1 MRSSILDQNTI
12 MYSTKNMFR
21 FIILFISCVSASTL
35 SAQLSAYSFDDCTFV
50 DQSGILPPA
59 IPTSDPS
66 CDCGLVADGLYF
78 DGNNDNMIFPT
89 EIDSLMESDFTISYY
104 FRFDQV
110 SSRTDLLS
118 VRSECALD
126 SFLAVT
132 YNPINDEVVF
142 ELAQNIGNIQTQN
155 VPLDPNV
162 CWHRLVLTKSELFY
176 SLYLDDQLAVT
187 ILSDGIVNFDNNARL
202 TLNNSP
208 CLAVNLDRFNGWVD
222 EFTFYRRALSA
233 TEIIAN
239 SLNPDKITTNDTTVV
254 AGSPVDIE
262 VGATCATGFSWSPDA
277 ELDDNSILNP
287 TATPSITTT
296 FALMIENDGNCNT
309 TDQITINVIDP
320 NDLDCA
326 NLLLPNAFT
335 PNNDQLNDRFGIS
348 SKFLIDELEYFEI
361 YDRWGGK
368 MWTATSKTDTWDGS
382 FNGQSVNTGM
392 YIYKV
397 KYTCTGQEFVKVD
410 NFSVIR

>member
-1 MRSSILDQNTI
+1 MIRIFTLFVLSLLTST
-12 MYSTKNMFR
+12 MYG
-21 FIILFISCVSASTL
+21 
-35 SAQLSAYSFDDCTFV
+35 QLSSYSFDDCTFV

-59 IPTSDPS
+59 VPTSDPS
-66 CDCGLVADGLYF
+66 CDCGLEADGLYF

-89 EIDSLMESDFTISYY
+89 EIDSLMEMDFTISFY

-126 SFLAVT
+126 SFLAIT
-132 YNPINDEVVF
+132 YNPSNNEVAF
-142 ELAQNIGNIQTQN
+142 ELAQNIGNIQTDN
-155 VPLDPNV
+155 VTLDPSL

-176 SLYLDDQLAVT
+176 SLYLDDQLATT
-187 ILSDGIVNFDNNARL
+187 ILSNGIVNFDKNARL

-208 CLAVNLDRFNGWVD
+208 CLAVNLDRFNGWID
-222 EFTFYRRALSA
+222 EFSFYRRALSA

-239 SLNPDKITTNDTTVV
+239 SLNPDQITTNDTTIV
-254 AGSPVDIE
+254 AGAPVDIE
-262 VGATCATGFSWSPDA
+262 VGATCATSFSWSPDTD
-277 ELDDNSILNP
+277 LDDSTILNP

-296 FALMIENDGNCNT
+296 YNLNIENDGNCTT
-309 TDQITINVIDP
+309 TDQLTINVIDP
-320 NDLDCA
+320 NDLECG

-348 SKFLIDELEYFEI
+348 SLFLIDVLDYFEI

-368 MWTATSKTDTWDGS
+368 MWTATDKTDTWDGS
-382 FNGQSVNTGM
+382 FDGQPVNTGM

-397 KYTCTGQEFVKVD
+397 KYTCGGEEFVVVD